1 MIITSIV
8 DMAKKIGIGTLAEGV
23 ENAEQLKFL
32 SDIGCEKVQG
42 FFYGKPLTF
51 ENALK
56 NCHAKLLS
64 IEARAESKFY
74 RDAGRINLITDR
86 PLGILLMD
94 KGYMEWKYL
103 NDGNLEVIKSLGT
116 RGITESSL
124 NLNKED
130 SPLYYMYR
138 NMAKKVIE
146 SQKEEVFT
154 YIDKDVYVKVT
165 AHLVSTF
172 KEKYL
177 FCVSLDTLEL
187 DSDTARQNHIDKYV
201 RDAIKINDV
210 IQVINIKEDWCDII
224 MTSKIFSDNSCVRYY
239 GIQKNLDFSAST
251 LLYEEDRDRYLSFFD
266 IETLCDRIRTSGK
279 GYISNSFRI
288 MNRQN
293 GNYEKKTINIISI
306 PRTNNNT
313 FLILIKDLEESP
325 FLNGNAENEN
335 NLSGSDIPFGLSYKD
350 IWESLKNH
358 PNIMWFFKDRNRKF
372 TKASTNFLKYYNID
386 SEDILI
392 GKTDEDMGW
401 HTDNIPYLQDEKD
414 VLNSGRCVIN
424 SPGSCIING
433 VNHFIYAT
441 KFPVYHNGKIT
452 GLFGY
457 FFDGDD
463 ENYSPLKLESCKLI
477 DKVTGLSNDIGF
489 FTNLVTFEESR
500 QKNKDEYYVALLVID
515 EYNRILNT
523 YGKEVS
529 EKLLMKIADI
539 LRKHIGINGVISRFI
554 SGRFIIIQKF
564 ANSENLQNTLHKISE
579 DIHTIHDID
588 GFPCTVFAKY
598 GIAMGSETDSITN
611 LSQILNDRLADS
623 DPESINTSIKNAI
636 PYNER
641 LFFDK
646 EKFDNMNDIVYIAD
660 PDDHTLVYTNKLCRK
675 TFGIGEDESLCG
687 RKCYHVFRKQ
697 DSPCDYCTNN
707 ILKQDKFYEWKLHN
721 EFLGKTFLIRDTLI
735 PWNGKNY
742 RFEIATD
749 TTKFIETEKM
759 NQKLKYFEQFENDV
773 IHIVMR
779 ESNPNA
785 GLRKMIDKIGFGF
798 ECDCAH
804 LFELDENSKQY
815 SNSYLWAKDNYTP
828 LVTYIND
835 DLINDT
841 TNFMVQKLILNHRI
855 IGYVVI
861 EHPNPDTQDIT
872 RKILDSLSQFIVI
885 IIQNRNTMEKL
896 EIQSTTDGLTGALN
910 RRAFNSYKNYLEN
923 QTDIV
928 LIFCDINGLKET
940 NDNLGHLAGD
950 KLIKDTSD
958 VLTQFFGKK
967 NVFRMGGDE
976 FLAFYRLSSKPDP
989 DETISILKDS
999 YKEKN
1004 IEVAI
1009 GYALHE
1015 NRGENIE
1022 ESLKIADFKMYQD
1035 KDKMKKEKSCK

>member
-386 SEDILI
+386 SEDI
-392 GKTDEDMGW
+392 
-401 HTDNIPYLQDEKD
+401 
-414 VLNSGRCVIN
+414 
-424 SPGSCIING
+424 
-433 VNHFIYAT
+433 
-441 KFPVYHNGKIT
+441 
-452 GLFGY
+452 
-457 FFDGDD
+457 
-463 ENYSPLKLESCKLI
+463 
-477 DKVTGLSNDIGF
+477 
-489 FTNLVTFEESR
+489 
-500 QKNKDEYYVALLVID
+500 
-515 EYNRILNT
+515 
-523 YGKEVS
+523 
-529 EKLLMKIADI
+529 
-539 LRKHIGINGVISRFI
+539 
-554 SGRFIIIQKF
+554 
-564 ANSENLQNTLHKISE
+564 
-579 DIHTIHDID
+579 HTIHDID

-660 PDDHTLVYTNKLCRK
+660 PDDHTLVYANKLCRK